1 MTEGP
6 SIEAVRTILD
16 ETIGDVTAFH
26 GEVVA
31 AVARL
36 GIDVS
41 ELPIG
46 HVGYRC
52 SSLGAY
58 RSKRDALE
66 TICAANVENE
76 WHGRPISKLL
86 LSSAFPLGEH
96 HSLALVE
103 LIPPPHDPRYAL
115 GLEHLGLVVGPD
127 LEAFRQ
133 THARVISGQQDQGP
147 YNQPLFISLGAG
159 RLVKCHQRSLQEVA
173 ELEGHRFDGIH
184 HA

>member
-6 SIEAVRTILD
+6 SSGTMRAVLGD
-16 ETIGDVTAFH
+16 AIGDVEAFY

-36 GIDVS
+36 GVDVS
-41 ELPIG
+41 ELPLG
-46 HVGYRC
+46 HVAYRC
-52 SSLGAY
+52 SSLDAY
-58 RSKRDALE
+58 HSKRDALE
-66 TICAANVENE
+66 TVCAANVENE

-86 LSSAFPLGEH
+86 LSTSFPLGDRHE
-96 HSLALVE
+96 LELVE

-115 GLEHLGLVVGPD
+115 GLEHLGFVIGPD
-127 LEAFRQ
+127 LESFGSR
-133 THARVISGQQDQGP
+133 HADVISGQQDQGP
-147 YNQPLFISLGAG
+147 FNQPLFISLGAG
-159 RLVKCHQRSLQEVA
+159 RLVKFHQRSLREVA

>member
-1 MTEGP
+1 MTEG
-6 SIEAVRTILD
+6 SSSGTIRAVLGD
-16 ETIGDVTAFH
+16 AIGDVETFY

-36 GIDVS
+36 GMDVS
-41 ELPIG
+41 ELPLG
-46 HVGYRC
+46 HVAYRC

-66 TICAANVENE
+66 TVCAANVENE
-76 WHGRPISKLL
+76 WHRRPISKLL
-86 LSSAFPLGEH
+86 LSSAFPLGKH
-96 HSLALVE
+96 HSLSLVE
-103 LIPPPHDPRYAL
+103 LIPPPHDARYAL
-115 GLEHLGLVVGPD
+115 GLEHLGFVVGPD
-127 LEAFRQ
+127 FEAFRQ
-133 THARVISGQQDQGP
+133 THAHIISGQQDQGP

-159 RLVKCHQRSLQEVA
+159 RLIKFHERSLREVA